1 MEETKP
7 YLELLNG
14 EVVQKT
20 MPGPRHSA
28 TVFELAR
35 LIGNFLH
42 EHPIARG
49 DTELRHRSQDD
60 WVFLP
65 DICVTRR
72 EHWTKGVTGPVEVMP
87 DLAIEVLSPDDR
99 ASRIAE
105 RMDFYLRAGTQ
116 LVWVIDPELENV
128 TIYRPGMPAEFRRGT
143 GTLDATPV
151 LPGFSL
157 DLDAL
162 FRTVRDD

>member
-1 MEETKP
+1 
-7 YLELLNG
+7 
-14 EVVQKT
+14 
-20 MPGPRHSA
+20 
-28 TVFELAR
+28 
-35 LIGNFLH
+35 
-42 EHPIARG
+42 
-49 DTELRHRSQDD
+49 
-60 WVFLP
+60 
-65 DICVTRR
+65 
-72 EHWTKGVTGPVEVMP
+72 MP

-157 DLDAL
+157 DLDEL